1 MVTLKFS
8 TGVKIA
14 LHMIAVLLSLETLT
28 NSSLKSHWTRC
39 KKSISKPWKV
49 RKQED
54 FSFNLGTSSVWI
66 KPE

>member
-1 MVTLKFS
+1 MVTLNLLM
-8 TGVKIA
+8 GVKIA
-14 LHMIAVLLSLETLT
+14 LHMIAVPLSLETLT

-39 KKSISKPWKV
+39 KKSISKPWKM

-54 FSFNLGTSSVWI
+54 FTFNLGISSVWI